1 MSTLIAMLFT
11 VAIVATFIVGALFG
25 SAYRD
30 HVRDR
35 NEETE
40 AIKNEIENG
49 KEAYYKVLEKL
60 EILEHKIRK

>member
-11 VAIVATFIVGALFG
+11 VATIATFIVGALFG

-40 AIKNEIENG
+40 AIKNEIEKG
-49 KEAYYKVLEKL
+49 KEAYFKVLERLETL
-60 EILEHKIRK
+60 EILIKK